1 MKRYPNAADGV
12 SKLFLA
18 EILGIIGAVA
28 SLIVVFFAATTVTST
43 IGGYVDG
50 ALGSLGLMAMLGAIV
65 SILGIA
71 RLILSMIGLNTA
83 SRDCE
88 SFKTA
93 LYIVNVGLVCLI
105 IGGMMD
111 NGIIKTILE
120 VISSIVNVVV
130 LLLVVQGVSTLLP
143 ESELVEKGK
152 RIYSIAMVAVLVS
165 IVCSFLGGIPLIG
178 FILKLAGSVCNIIY
192 YVLYISFL
200 SRAKAEL

>member
-1 MKRYPNAADGV
+1 
-12 SKLFLA
+12 
-18 EILGIIGAVA
+18 
-28 SLIVVFFAATTVTST
+28 
-43 IGGYVDG
+43 
-50 ALGSLGLMAMLGAIV
+50 
-65 SILGIA
+65 
-71 RLILSMIGLNTA
+71 MIGLNTA
-83 SRDCE
+83 SRDCA
-88 SFKTA
+88 SFKPA

-111 NGIIKTILE
+111 NGIIKTIFE

-143 ESELVEKGK
+143 ESELVEKKGK